1 MSEGNYL
8 NIFGNTEDVP
18 SSSSLVSLRLL
29 KDANPEAFDHLAKEE
44 TRFLAS
50 AMALVKRDPLLK
62 LKMGSDTLTAS
73 VNLARELRRRAEKRS
88 FDQRIDFAVDALID
102 KELAGYGNSFNK
114 RNSRGAVFYDG
125 KSLNINMKPTS
136 NKVFNT
142 EQDIKKSLSAFKE
155 LQQQN
160 DSLITSQDY

>member
-8 NIFGNTEDVP
+8 NIFGNAEDVP

-50 AMALVKRDPLLK
+50 AMALVKQDPLLK

-88 FDQRIDFAVDALID
+88 FDQRIDFTVDQLIS
-102 KELAGYGNSFNK
+102 KELAGYGDSFSGK
-114 RNSRGAVFYDG
+114 VGRGAVFFD
-125 KSLNINMKPTS
+125 KTKKKLNINMRPTS
-136 NKVFNT
+136 TSVFNT
-142 EQDIKKSLSAFKE
+142 KESIKKSNNIFNN
-155 LQQQN
+155 QFN
-160 DSLITSQDY
+160 DDL

>member
-29 KDANPEAFDHLAKEE
+29 KDANPQAFEHLAKEE

-50 AMALVKRDPLLK
+50 AMALVKQDPLLK

-88 FDQRIDFAVDALID
+88 FDQRIDFTVDQLID
-102 KELAGYGNSFNK
+102 KELAGYGNSFN
-114 RNSRGAVFYDG
+114 RRVARGAVFYDN
-125 KSLNINMKPTS
+125 KQNKLNINMRPQNHSVFSTQEDI
-136 NKVFNT
+136 NKSMKTF
-142 EQDIKKSLSAFKE
+142 KSQFSDQL
-155 LQQQN
+155 
-160 DSLITSQDY
+160 